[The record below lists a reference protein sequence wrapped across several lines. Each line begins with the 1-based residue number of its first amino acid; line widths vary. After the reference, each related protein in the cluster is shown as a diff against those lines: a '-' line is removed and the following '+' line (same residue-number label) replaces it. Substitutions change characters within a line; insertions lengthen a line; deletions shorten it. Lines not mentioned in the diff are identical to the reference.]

1 MRTVR
6 SGGRYISNWLPVI
19 KASLVYLVAVC
30 SLLALYGFVADH
42 WLMAWYLKL
51 NASLTGFIVNLSWV
65 DVSTEA
71 TVILADSFGMKII
84 PECTPLLPTAILVSG
99 VVASSG
105 SWLYKLIGVS
115 GGILALSV
123 INLVRT
129 TTLFFV
135 GLWAPSQF
143 DTAHL
148 LVWQSLMILAT
159 VALWVIWHRSRRY
172 VMV

>member
-1 MRTVR
+1 MRTVW
-6 SGGRYISNWLPVI
+6 SGGRYISNWLPVV
-19 KASLVYLVAVC
+19 KTSVVYLVAVS
-30 SLLALYGFVADH
+30 SLLALYVFVADH
-42 WLMAWYLKL
+42 WLMVSYLKL
-51 NASLTGFIVNLSWV
+51 NASLTGFIVNLSWIE
-65 DVSTEA
+65 VSTEA

-84 PECTPLLPTAILVSG
+84 PECTPLLPIAILVSG

-105 SWLYKLIGVS
+105 SWFYKCIGVS

-123 INLVRT
+123 INLIRT